1 MPPSFAVLN
10 VRSLFSLATSL
21 IACSFL
27 IMYASWHTH
36 SPSIS
41 PFPNPKFL
49 DLKVPLWSLLVG
61 ASHFG
66 KILCKQP
73 ERSNLPFKA
82 FLKLYFCNPRWK
94 LGHLY
99 TTQGSAPTQHS
110 CGASFSLWSACML
123 SHLSFTLTR
132 KAFRNIGHDLCVK
145 WEVLHTID
153 WSRVNMI
160 ILTTILVNVLE
171 RYGLLQILLFL
182 VRGAKYF
189 WDNSYIFTYVFPTH
203 RIML

>member
-1 MPPSFAVLN
+1 MQFNRKHAEVHGALSDTGDLTHKSNPSGFSRDTELNASLWERSAVLPLRCTKLDFRDHFPHPSLQSYSFFIPQAMPLSFAVLN

-27 IMYASWHTH
+27 IMYTSWHTH

-73 ERSNLPFKA
+73 ELSNLSFKA
-82 FLKLYFCNPRWK
+82 FLKLF
-94 LGHLY
+94 
-99 TTQGSAPTQHS
+99 
-110 CGASFSLWSACML
+110 
-123 SHLSFTLTR
+123 
-132 KAFRNIGHDLCVK
+132 
-145 WEVLHTID
+145 
-153 WSRVNMI
+153 
-160 ILTTILVNVLE
+160 
-171 RYGLLQILLFL
+171 LQ
-182 VRGAKYF
+182 
-189 WDNSYIFTYVFPTH
+189 P
-203 RIML
+203 